1 MKEFTMKPSLAGLKE
16 HRFDPIRD
24 SQHIFRELMMAL
36 AFPGKPR
43 QLKSLDMAVTPT
55 EVQYGLQP
63 LLTLLDLETVFHVH
77 ATDPGQQQTVTD
89 YLSINTN
96 SRPEPLPQADFVLC
110 LGPTLNGRFSEL
122 KKGSLPQPN
131 DGATVFYLVEK
142 ICADPNGAGAL
153 LTLEG
158 PGVRDRCEIRIIGL
172 SPAEV
177 DQWALY
183 RRDYPMGIDIY
194 LISRDGSL
202 IGIPRSVEVMA
213 TTAASGRG

>member
-1 MKEFTMKPSLAGLKE
+1 MQSVLASLKE
-16 HRFDPIRD
+16 HQFDPVGD
-24 SQHIFRELMMAL
+24 SQQIFRELMMAL

-43 QLKSLDMAVTPT
+43 QLPPLEMAATLD

-63 LLTLLDLETVFHVH
+63 LLTLLDLETAFYVH
-77 ATDPGQQQTVTD
+77 TTDPGRQQTVTD

-96 SRPEPLPQADFVLC
+96 SKPEPPPQADFVLC
-110 LGPTLNGRFSEL
+110 LEPTLNGRFAEL
-122 KKGSLPQPN
+122 KKGSLSQPN
-131 DGATVFYLVEK
+131 DGATIFYLVEE
-142 ICADPNGAGAL
+142 ISSDPNGAGAL

-158 PGVRDRCEIRIIGL
+158 PGVRGRCEFRVIGL